1 MGNDAG
7 SSVSPVAIIC
17 GGGAI
22 PPAVVEAA
30 CRTGREVKVVGIK
43 GEADA
48 SLERYRPTEL
58 GWGQI
63 GKLFDVLKRAR
74 CRDVVLIGNITK
86 RPDFRSIAGDLGTI
100 RRLPRIISALKGGDD
115 SLLVKVIG
123 LFEEEGFRVVGAH
136 EVAPQ
141 LLAAPGPICGPRPG
155 SENTVDLS
163 LARQAIEAIGHLD
176 VGQAAIAVGGR
187 VVAIEGAEGTN
198 AMVLRCAELRR
209 IGRIR
214 DKVPSGVLV
223 KRPKPGQDLRVD
235 LPAIG
240 PQTVEAAKDAGLA
253 GIAVEAG
260 RVLIAEKERTLRLAE
275 SKRIFIFGFEQSE
288 ADEGVAHDR

>member
-7 SSVSPVAIIC
+7 SSASPVAIIC

-22 PPAVVEAA
+22 PPAVVESA
-30 CRTGREVKVVGIK
+30 CRMGREVKVVAIK

-63 GKLFDVLKRAR
+63 GKLFDVLKRAG

-136 EVAPQ
+136 EVAPR
-141 LLAAPGPICGPRPG
+141 LLAASGHIGGPMLTP
-155 SENTVDLS
+155 ENSADIS
-163 LARQAIEAIGHLD
+163 LARQAIVAIGHLD

-187 VVAIEGAEGTN
+187 IVAIEGAEGTD
-198 AMVLRCAELRR
+198 AMVSRCADLRR
-209 IGRIR
+209 IGRVR

-240 PQTVEAAKDAGLA
+240 PQTVEAAQNAGLA

-260 RVLIAEKERTLRLAE
+260 RVLIAEKERTLELAQ
-275 SKRIFIFGFEQSE
+275 SKRISIFGFDPISAGES
-288 ADEGVAHDR
+288 VAHDG